1 MSDRKAQ
8 LFILDAIILYIS
20 LPSSMSYD
28 FLDVLV
34 QLGLEVEGRIF
45 WNIKNGVIE
54 RKMMRY

>member
-1 MSDRKAQ
+1 MPDSKAQ
-8 LFILDAIILYIS
+8 LFILDAVILYIS
-20 LPSSMSYD
+20 LPSTRGYD
-28 FLDVLV
+28 FLEVLV